1 MRNAIPRSGMGH
13 VVVILLDPKGD
24 AAPDLFQTPILR
36 RPDFLFFQAAL
47 EQLDGAVALWVM
59 I

>member
-1 MRNAIPRSGMGH
+1 MGH

-24 AAPDLFQTPILR
+24 AAPHLFQTPILR